1 MIGGGS
7 GIEYGPKAGAPASI
21 ARTIRATR
29 TITQRFI
36 CFGRIVLRA
45 GETGGGWLCS
55 SLYTHASMSGK
66 VKAAVAGA
74 NGYAGMTL
82 VNLLARHPN
91 VELRQLTSRSFAGKP
106 YESVFPLLELKGEFL
121 PDPDPAGID
130 VVFSCLPHNIGA
142 AKAGAWLAAGARVI
156 DMSADCR
163 LKDPSQYP
171 KWYRQEH
178 PAPALLARA
187 VFGLPEL
194 HEHELQK
201 AELIAVPGCFSTSAI
216 LALAPAVASGLAGS
230 DIIIDAKSGVSGAG
244 RSPSMGVHF
253 SEVNESLGAYA
264 IEGHRHTPEMT
275 QELSALGRN
284 GIQIT
289 FVPHLAPM
297 TRGILATCYFD
308 LKGSLAQLQDAYREF
323 YAGQPFTRVIPQSP
337 STKLA
342 SHSNLCLVNVSAQ
355 NDKAVVTAAL
365 DNLVK
370 GASGQGVECFNIAFG
385 FDRRTAL
392 EAPIQWP

>member
-1 MIGGGS
+1 
-7 GIEYGPKAGAPASI
+7 
-21 ARTIRATR
+21 
-29 TITQRFI
+29 
-36 CFGRIVLRA
+36 
-45 GETGGGWLCS
+45 
-55 SLYTHASMSGK
+55 MSKK

-82 VNLLARHPN
+82 VNLLARHPS

-106 YESVFPLLELKGEFL
+106 FESVFPLLDLKGEFI

-130 VVFSCLPHNIGA
+130 VVFSCLPHNVGA
-142 AKAGAWLAAGARVI
+142 VKAGGWLEAGARVI
-156 DMSADCR
+156 DMSADFR

-171 KWYRQEH
+171 MWYRQEH
-178 PAPALLARA
+178 PAQALLGKA
-187 VFGLPEL
+187 VLGLPEL
-194 HEHELQK
+194 HESELVG
-201 AELIAVPGCFSTSAI
+201 AELIAVPGCYSTAGI
-216 LALAPAVASGLAGS
+216 LALAPAVASGLVGS
-230 DIIIDAKSGVSGAG
+230 DIVIDAKSGVSGSG
-244 RSPSMGVHF
+244 RSPSIGVHF

-264 IEGHRHTPEMT
+264 IAGHRHLPEMT

-284 GIQIT
+284 ALRLT

-323 YAGQPFTRVIPQSP
+323 YAGQPFTRVVPQTP
-337 STKLA
+337 TTKLA

-355 NDKAVVTAAL
+355 NDKVVVTAAL

-385 FDRRTAL
+385 FGRKTAL